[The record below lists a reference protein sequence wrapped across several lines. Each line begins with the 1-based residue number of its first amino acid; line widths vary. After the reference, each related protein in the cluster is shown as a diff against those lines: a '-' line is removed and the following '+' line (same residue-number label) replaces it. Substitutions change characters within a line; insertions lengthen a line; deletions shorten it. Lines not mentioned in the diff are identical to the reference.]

1 MEVEPAK
8 WFLAVISILS
18 NLYKGNLAM
27 RLILT
32 ASLVMA
38 LAACASNEAPVAAAA
53 APAAAPSASGAVVAQ
68 QTCHRETK
76 TGTNMYQ
83 TVCEPTSD
91 GDRQG
96 SIDGIHKMVGTGS
109 MAAGNGFSHN

>member
-1 MEVEPAK
+1 
-8 WFLAVISILS
+8 
-18 NLYKGNLAM
+18 M

-32 ASLVMA
+32 ASLVLA

-53 APAAAPSASGAVVAQ
+53 APAPAASGTVVAQ

-83 TVCEPTSD
+83 TVCESTSD
-91 GDRQG
+91 ADRQG